1 VAGQS
6 LSYDDNGNLTSDGSR
21 TYGYDVE
28 NRLVAIGGADVATL
42 SYDPLGRLYET
53 VVNGVTT
60 RFLYDGDALVA
71 EYDGSNALLRRYV
84 HGSGVDQPLAWLE
97 GAGSD
102 DIRYY
107 HANHQGSIIAIS
119 DDQARVDFYTSYSP
133 YGVPSNLMPGRF
145 TYTGQI
151 LLPGLDLYHYKA
163 RVYHPVLGR
172 FLQTD
177 PIGYQDQMNMYAYVG
192 NDPMNATDPSGMVT
206 LIIFNN
212 EVSKSGKVDSQH
224 VALIVSHSGLS
235 EFAGSVDGVGGPA
248 IYDPNG
254 DRRWG
259 DPRFGPVDRNGDSV
273 LSQSWDNPDIF
284 TGSAATL
291 QTYVETNLDNYDNLD
306 GFTVF
311 QFNTTAEQEAQII
324 SNALGNPV
332 SSTAGCACACSVRK
346 ASSDVGTVPKIG
358 GSLNPFPNRLRNQLE
373 KSDADSFSISRE
385 QVEDQSE

>member
-1 VAGQS
+1 M
-6 LSYDDNGNLTSDGSR
+6 
-21 TYGYDVE
+21 
-28 NRLVAIGGADVATL
+28 

-192 NDPMNATDPSGMVT
+192 NDPMNATDPTGMEKEDDGGDPITNFTRRQREARSEGDESPLSQTMDQGMKGGVVT
-206 LIIFNN
+206 
-212 EVSKSGKVDSQH
+212 
-224 VALIVSHSGLS
+224 VAEMSTSGLDESGAMCTLHCGAGKQIEAAAQSIPGVKLMS
-235 EFAGSVDGVGGPA
+235 ESGEPITYIAGTHMTAVFPAGAALTSGSYYSPTTEQAGSVIIIFSGAGVELSSGGVLMASRSLPPSQGGPGELSA
-248 IYDPNG
+248 NVT
-254 DRRWG
+254 
-259 DPRFGPVDRNGDSV
+259 FGA
-273 LSQSWDNPDIF
+273 F
-284 TGSAATL
+284 YA
-291 QTYVETNLDNYDNLD
+291 
-306 GFTVF
+306 
-311 QFNTTAEQEAQII
+311 
-324 SNALGNPV
+324 
-332 SSTAGCACACSVRK
+332 
-346 ASSDVGTVPKIG
+346 G
-358 GSLNPFPNRLRNQLE
+358 GSLEMNKDGLGPGVSADVPWTSVPFGLTGGV
-373 KSDADSFSISRE
+373 SRAVYSKPCNCAAL
-385 QVEDQSE
+385 Q

>member
-1 VAGQS
+1 
-6 LSYDDNGNLTSDGSR
+6 LI
-21 TYGYDVE
+21 
-28 NRLVAIGGADVATL
+28 AIGGADVATL

-71 EYDGSNALLRRYV
+71 EYDGANALLRRYV

-192 NDPMNATDPSGMVT
+192 NDPMNATDPTGMELKVSRRAT
-206 LIIFNN
+206 DDQYKEFGMALTKILIT
-212 EVSKSGKVDSQH
+212 
-224 VALIVSHSGLS
+224 
-235 EFAGSVDGVGGPA
+235 GGPA
-248 IYDPNG
+248 AVDMIQITSSDTEYVLVMNG
-254 DRRWG
+254 DLKDSFNYKTKAILW
-259 DPRFGPVDRNGDSV
+259 DPSSGLITESGGRQSPALGLVHEVGHAANYDRNEEK
-273 LSQSWDNPDIF
+273 F
-284 TGSAATL
+284 TSDRRSTIVGGYSNF
-291 QTYVETNLDNYDNLD
+291 EEYD
-306 GFTVF
+306 VIK
-311 QFNTTAEQEAQII
+311 NTEAPTAELWGEAVRN
-324 SNALGNPV
+324 SHGGKAARM
-332 SSTAGCACACSVRK
+332 TCSVC
-346 ASSDVGTVPKIG
+346 TT
-358 GSLNPFPNRLRNQLE
+358 LE
-373 KSDADSFSISRE
+373 NESE
-385 QVEDQSE
+385 GEDDTN